1 MNMKYLLITGI
12 AVPLAGVVVFYLRS
26 RVELN
31 AKKEAQDL
39 TNTNTA
45 ANMPVLLLK
54 DELALARKELAE
66 VRAMDREERKQH
78 AQDMTAVRRA
88 IEEIATDIRGQREEG
103 RAHAA
108 RVHQRIDVLDDRLLV
123 IETKLQGKA

>member
-1 MNMKYLLITGI
+1 MKYLLVTGI
-12 AVPLAGVVVFYLRS
+12 AVPLVGVVIFYLRS

-31 AKKEAQDL
+31 AKKEAQDM

-45 ANMPVLLLK
+45 ANLPVQLLK
-54 DELALARKELAE
+54 EELARE
-66 VRAMDREERKQH
+66 RAQNDALRDLDRNERKQH
-78 AQDMTAVRRA
+78 AEDMTAVRRA

-103 RAHAA
+103 RQHAA

-123 IETKLQGKA
+123 IETKLQGRSS